1 MAGRIYNN
9 IIEVRQGDSFD
20 LALRFNK
27 DCEVLD
33 LTGSV
38 VKMQVRGIDDNLLK
52 FEVTS
57 TIIAAKVG
65 TCLLRITPEQ
75 TNMPV
80 GDYYTDI
87 QITLA
92 NGAVHTVFP
101 ADVQKVG
108 VFKIT
113 KQITQ

>member
-1 MAGRIYNN
+1 MAGKIYNN

-20 LALRFNK
+20 LKLKFNK
-27 DCEVLD
+27 DCETLD
-33 LTGSV
+33 LTNCV
-38 VKMQVRGIDDNLLK
+38 VKMQVRGIEDNLLK
-52 FEVTS
+52 FEVVADD
-57 TIIAAKVG
+57 IAAVDG
-65 TCLLRITPEQ
+65 TCLLRITPDQ
-75 TNMPV
+75 SNIPV

-101 ADVQKVG
+101 SDVQKVG